1 MKEDFVF
8 SDLVY
13 ECPDFVAL
21 SKEIEKITTKVKTA
35 TSYAEIRE
43 AMFDIEAMKEDIS
56 MAYNLAFIRNFQD
69 PTDEYYVNEVQKV
82 SEGVTLADFNELN
95 IALLESP
102 FAGDIDNEFGEAYL
116 DKVRIDLKVH
126 GKGKELM
133 VEEQMLVA
141 KYQQLKAGLKY
152 EFDGKELSEAEL
164 KKYYDS
170 TDREVR
176 RKAKTV
182 FYDVHMEHRDEF
194 EDILNKLIKVRI
206 EIAKANGFDSYL
218 DYMNLEKG
226 RKGYGE
232 KELNAFCEEVKKDLV
247 PFYSVLYK
255 AQAKR
260 IGVPKLAS
268 YDYNIVFPDGNPEP
282 AGDATYLLNAAKEMY
297 HDLSKESGEFID
309 FMLKHELIDAEA
321 SSKKIANMGFCTHIE
336 KYKLPFIFGNC
347 NGTAWDVIVVTHEV
361 GHALQGYLSMRKQK
375 LIDYYDGGN
384 DIAEVPSKTM
394 EQFAYPYAEKFF
406 GKDAEKFKFLH
417 LSEALIEIGSY
428 SSLNE
433 FENYVYSNPEASTK
447 ERALEYNR
455 IKKLYDP
462 ELDNSEFTEYIEAG
476 CDLYGNMALYM
487 FPKYVI
493 SYALSAMGAM
503 EFKKKMIADKE
514 NGWKD
519 YMALCEAGGS
529 LSYPE
534 LLKLANISLPYKEG
548 SVASATA
555 VAKKILQEYID
566 KESN

>member
-1 MKEDFVF
+1 MKENYVF
-8 SDLVY
+8 KDLVY
-13 ECPDFVAL
+13 ECPDFDAL
-21 SKEIEKITTKVKTA
+21 SKEIENITTKVKNA

-43 AMFDIEAMKEDIS
+43 SIFEIETMKEDIS

-82 SEGVTLADFNELN
+82 SEGVTLADFNGLN
-95 IALLESP
+95 RALLESP
-102 FAGDIDNEFGEAYL
+102 FAKDIDNEYGEAYL

-133 VEEQMLVA
+133 VEEQMLIA
-141 KYQQLKAGLKY
+141 KYQQLKATLKY

-176 RKAKTV
+176 RNAKTV
-182 FYDVHMEHRDEF
+182 FYKVHLEHRDEF

-206 EIAKANGFDSYL
+206 EIAKANEFDSYL

-282 AGDATYLLNAAKEMY
+282 AGDSTYLLNAAKEMY

-309 FMLKHELIDAEA
+309 FMLKHELIDVEA

-336 KYKLPFIFGNC
+336 KYKIPFVFGNC
-347 NGTAWDVIVVTHEV
+347 NRTLWDVVVLTHEV
-361 GHALQGYLSMRKQK
+361 GHAFQGYLSMKKQK

-406 GKDAEKFKFLH
+406 GKDADKFRFLH
-417 LSEALIEIGSY
+417 LFEALIEIGSY

-433 FENYVYSNPEASTK
+433 FENYLYSNSEASTK

-476 CDLYGNMALYM
+476 CDLYGNMAIYM

-503 EFKKKMIADKE
+503 EFKKKMIEDKE
-514 NGWKD
+514 SGWND

-534 LLKLANISLPYKEG
+534 LLKVANISMPYKEG
-548 SVASATA
+548 AVVGATA
-555 VAKKILQEYID
+555 YAKKVLQDYID
-566 KESN
+566 NESK